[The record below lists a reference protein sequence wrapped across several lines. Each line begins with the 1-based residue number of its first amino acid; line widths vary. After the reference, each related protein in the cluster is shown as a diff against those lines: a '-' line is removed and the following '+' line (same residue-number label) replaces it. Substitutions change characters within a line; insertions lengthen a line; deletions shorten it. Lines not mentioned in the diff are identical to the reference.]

1 MLEYLDLHF
10 LSVFEV
16 NFWNYCRAT
25 GIVAY
30 LFLWLAIFSGLL
42 SKTKILLSVSLASL
56 FSDVHRKSACV
67 SLCFVIFH
75 ALILIYDDYLKLTFF
90 DLFVPFQSTY
100 QSINISLGILA
111 FYGIL
116 LVIVSMF
123 FLGGKAFA
131 YWHFLTYPVYFLA
144 LWHGINIGTDSHT
157 EWMQMIYWSTGS
169 LIVVVSIYRIIVS
182 VKGFNRS
189 IKT

>member
-1 MLEYLDLHF
+1 MLEYLHLHF

-25 GIVAY
+25 GIIAY

-42 SKTKILLSVSLASL
+42 SKTKVLLSVGLASL
-56 FSDVHRKSACV
+56 FSDVHRKSSCV
-67 SLCFVIFH
+67 SLCFVVFH
-75 ALILIYDDYLKLTFF
+75 ALILIYDDYIELNRI
-90 DLFVPFQSTY
+90 DLFIPFQSTY
-100 QSINISLGILA
+100 QPINISIGILA
-111 FYGIL
+111 FYGII

-144 LWHGINIGTDSHT
+144 LWHGINIGTDSLT

-169 LIVVVSIYRIIVS
+169 LIVVASIYRIIVS
-182 VKGFNRS
+182 IEGFYRS
-189 IKT
+189 NET

>member
-1 MLEYLDLHF
+1 MLEYLHLHF
-10 LSVFEV
+10 LSILEV

-42 SKTKILLSVSLASL
+42 SKTKILFSIGLASL
-56 FSDVHRKSACV
+56 FSDVHRKSACI
-67 SLCFVIFH
+67 SFCFVVFH
-75 ALILIYDDYLKLTFF
+75 ALILLYDDYIKLNLI
-90 DLFVPFQSTY
+90 DLFIPFQSTY
-100 QSINISLGILA
+100 QSINISIGILA
-111 FYGIL
+111 FYGII

-131 YWHFLTYPVYFLA
+131 YWHFLTYPLYFLA
-144 LWHGINIGTDSHT
+144 LGHGINIGTDSPA

-169 LIVVVSIYRIIVS
+169 LIIVASIYRIIVS
-182 VKGFNRS
+182 VKGADRS